1 MNFWNKYKS
10 LALVIV
16 LTYLISLPAGLA
28 TSQSVGTWYV
38 NIIKPSFNPPN
49 WVFAPVWTMLY
60 SLMSVAVWNV
70 WNGLKETNKSIAI
83 KIMSIYF
90 FHLLV
95 GASWSF
101 AFFVFHQIFLSVC
114 VIILIILF
122 IIWLMK
128 TYWLINKAS
137 FYLMIPY
144 LLWSSF
150 ALILNISI
158 WKLN

>member
-70 WNGLKETNKSIAI
+70 WNGLKE
-83 KIMSIYF
+83 
-90 FHLLV
+90 
-95 GASWSF
+95 
-101 AFFVFHQIFLSVC
+101 
-114 VIILIILF
+114 
-122 IIWLMK
+122 
-128 TYWLINKAS
+128 
-137 FYLMIPY
+137 
-144 LLWSSF
+144 
-150 ALILNISI
+150 I